1 MSEDFGQGS
10 SRSWCSW
17 EIEIQSV
24 GASRTPSR
32 LCVTWSTLL
41 ATSLLDIQSTYPRWQ
56 PPTATHTRS
65 SDTSWEVPS
74 ASETSATLLSAPGTG
89 LLDFLLCCSSLLSI
103 SSVYFGSA
111 LRLMWRFLLSD
122 YGKVVVQ
129 AVIVAEILR
138 IQMQGACP
146 AAVGMGQV
154 ATLSRAQYLRGAPQ
168 DLPLLIHTSHTLWV
182 RTTAPLSHFAFNS
195 TAWKLTPILP
205 FVSRH
210 QSKFPVGSVGFGA
223 PLSRPGL
230 RGEPFVIIPL
240 WQQPPLL
247 ASHLHHRPGA
257 LSTFLYQP
265 AVSTHAPY
273 ISAAPAGLHFWS
285 RWPFGLPLQPQHT
298 SLQTPHTGRPTGQ
311 RWPLQHRD
319 RPPQPAPSPSS
330 TPTATQPHCLHS
342 TERWH
347 LLQSAGL

>member
-1 MSEDFGQGS
+1 M
-10 SRSWCSW
+10 
-17 EIEIQSV
+17 

-129 AVIVAEILR
+129 AVIVAEISR
-138 IQMQGACP
+138 IQMQGVCP

-168 DLPLLIHTSHTLWV
+168 DLPLLTHTSHILWV

-195 TAWKLTPILP
+195 IVWKLTNSPLCVQAPVKVPSRFSRVWCGTLP
-205 FVSRH
+205 PGPPWRAIRH
-210 QSKFPVGSVGFGA
+210 HTAMAAAATPRFAPPPPAWSPVDVPLPASCLYARSLHLCSSGWAPPLIPLALRPPSPA
-223 PLSRPGL
+223 TAYLPANATHWLAYWAMMASATLWQTPSASTITIINTYSNTTPLSPQY
-230 RGEPFVIIPL
+230 GEMTSPTECRFVNTL
-240 WQQPPLL
+240 
-247 ASHLHHRPGA
+247 
-257 LSTFLYQP
+257 FC
-265 AVSTHAPY
+265 VST
-273 ISAAPAGLHFWS
+273 
-285 RWPFGLPLQPQHT
+285 
-298 SLQTPHTGRPTGQ
+298 
-311 RWPLQHRD
+311 
-319 RPPQPAPSPSS
+319 
-330 TPTATQPHCLHS
+330 TAKKVLI
-342 TERWH
+342 
-347 LLQSAGL
+347 